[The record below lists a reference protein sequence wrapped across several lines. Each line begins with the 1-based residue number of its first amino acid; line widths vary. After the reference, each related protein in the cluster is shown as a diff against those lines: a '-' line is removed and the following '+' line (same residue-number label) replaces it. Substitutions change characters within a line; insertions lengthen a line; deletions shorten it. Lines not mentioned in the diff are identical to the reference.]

1 MVSAPPGDPT
11 DKGGLEAK
19 LQRCEEFLRKL
30 ELKYTLY
37 FNLQRSRPPL
47 ELRVAV
53 ERIIKRRERVS
64 TEVSIA
70 SYRFSTLVQRFRTYA
85 TPQNCGIRACEE
97 SRPGFFQ
104 GLRTGRCR
112 TAVWGGRGDR
122 GRERSATGPDA
133 ERHPGQ
139 SKSVYSPS
147 ARVTAP
153 ACGPFGPSTIS
164 NSTP

>member
-11 DKGGLEAK
+11 DQGGLEAK
-19 LQRCEEFLRKL
+19 FQRCEEFLRKL
-30 ELKYTLY
+30 EIKYTLY
-37 FNLQRSRPPL
+37 FDLQRSRSPL

-53 ERIIKRRERVS
+53 ERIIKRRERAS
-64 TEVSIA
+64 IEVSIA
-70 SYRFSTLVQRFRTYA
+70 RYRSSTLVQRFRTYA
-85 TPQNCGIRACEE
+85 TPENCGMRVCEE
-97 SRPGFFQ
+97 GRPEFFQ
-104 GLRTGRCR
+104 GLGDGRCR
-112 TAVWGGRGDR
+112 TAVLGGRGDR
-122 GRERSATGPDA
+122 ERERSTTGPDA